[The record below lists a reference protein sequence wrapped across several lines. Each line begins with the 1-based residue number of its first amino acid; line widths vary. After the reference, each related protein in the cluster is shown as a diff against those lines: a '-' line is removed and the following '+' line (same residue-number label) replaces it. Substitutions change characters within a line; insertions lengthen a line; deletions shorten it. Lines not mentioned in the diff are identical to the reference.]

1 MTRCRVAI
9 GPHLALGVEG
19 EHLLAELVALP
30 VGGGEGVEG
39 GAVGDGAGPGEE
51 ILKAEEEVVWVA
63 GVRLLIIVFF
73 NLDLNLK
80 WYLQHNWR
88 SCLPLDLVCC
98 RKHLLGL
105 LHLYTFRKSF
115 KDLF

>member
-1 MTRCRVAI
+1 MKDEYCGHVTRCRVPI

-39 GAVGDGAGPGEE
+39 GAVGDGARPGEE

-63 GVRLLIIVFF
+63 GVRLLIVVFF
-73 NLDLNLK
+73 NLDINLN
-80 WYLQHNWR
+80 WYLQHIWR
-88 SCLPLDLVCC
+88 SCLHLVCC
-98 RKHLLGL
+98 QKHLLGL
-105 LHLYTFRKSF
+105 LHF
-115 KDLF
+115 KDLC

>member
-1 MTRCRVAI
+1 MTRCRVPI

-51 ILKAEEEVVWVA
+51 ILKPEEEVVWVA
-63 GVRLLIIVFF
+63 GVRLLIVVFF
-73 NLDLNLK
+73 NIDIFGEGAFYPLVPSSFTLFVVKSTYLGFNTLRMYSNLF
-80 WYLQHNWR
+80 NPI
-88 SCLPLDLVCC
+88 C
-98 RKHLLGL
+98 
-105 LHLYTFRKSF
+105 
-115 KDLF
+115 

>member
-1 MTRCRVAI
+1 MKDEYCGHVTRCRVPI

-63 GVRLLIIVFF
+63 GVRLLIVVFF
-73 NLDLNLK
+73 NLDINLN
-80 WYLQHNWR
+80 WYLQHIWR
-88 SCLPLDLVCC
+88 SCLHLVCC
-98 RKHLLGL
+98 QKHLLGL
-105 LHLYTFRKSF
+105 LHF
-115 KDLF
+115 KDLC

>member
-1 MTRCRVAI
+1 MTRCRGPI

-51 ILKAEEEVVWVA
+51 ILKAE
-63 GVRLLIIVFF
+63 
-73 NLDLNLK
+73 
-80 WYLQHNWR
+80 
-88 SCLPLDLVCC
+88 
-98 RKHLLGL
+98 
-105 LHLYTFRKSF
+105 
-115 KDLF
+115 

>member
-1 MTRCRVAI
+1 MTRCRVPI

-51 ILKAEEEVVWVA
+51 ILKPEEEVVRVA
-63 GVRLLIIVFF
+63 GVRLLIVVFF
-73 NLDLNLK
+73 NIDIKLH
-80 WYLQHNWR
+80 WYSQYIWR
-88 SCLPLDLVCC
+88 SCLLP
-98 RKHLLGL
+98 
-105 LHLYTFRKSF
+105 SSA
-115 KDLF
+115 